1 MSKFIDRPRY
11 LCALG
16 GAIGTLE
23 NLPGTIPILHAAA
36 GCGGNISNA
45 LNYASGYLGSG
56 YCAGQ
61 ALSSSNVY
69 EQEIV
74 FGGEDRLCEQVENT
88 LKIMD
93 GDLYFLVSGCMVEMI
108 GDDVKGVAKK
118 FKDRDVALL
127 AADTGGFH
135 GNSFKG
141 YDIVLGTLFKEFT
154 LKKAV
159 KNEKLLNL
167 WGIVPIQDVFWKGNL
182 ENLKRL
188 LEELG
193 YQVNTFFGENE
204 TLDNLKNAGSAVL
217 NIVVSDTAGI
227 EPAKIFEEV
236 HGVPYI
242 SVPLPIGP
250 HGTEQFIRSISNR
263 LGIEKPFAD
272 KVIQRHKDR
281 YFSYVERIADVY
293 NDLDLQRYAVIVGD
307 SSYAQALT
315 RFLSDDLGWLPE
327 LVVITDILSEEQKE
341 DVRKRFADLESGL
354 SPRVVFDTDTSSII
368 RHFRDTWPSNNGS
381 KYFNTFSPAF
391 ILGSAFERA
400 LADELKAPHLSV
412 TYPISNRV
420 VMDRAYTGYDGAIR
434 LTEDIFTTLVGTR

>member
-23 NLPGTIPILHAAA
+23 NLPRTIPILHAAA

-56 YCAGQ
+56 YCSGQ

-69 EQEIV
+69 ENEIV
-74 FGGEDRLCEQVENT
+74 FGGEERLYEQVENT

-93 GDLYFLVSGCMVEMI
+93 GDLYFIVSGCMVEMI
-108 GDDVKGVAKK
+108 GDDIKGVAKR
-118 FKDRDVALL
+118 FKNGDAALL

-141 YDIVLGTLFKEFT
+141 YDIVLSTLFRDFT
-154 LKKAV
+154 V
-159 KNEKLLNL
+159 KNEVKNDKLLNL
-167 WGIVPIQDVFWKGNL
+167 WGIVPVQDVFWKGNL
-182 ENLKRL
+182 KNLKHL
-188 LEELG
+188 LEDLG
-193 YQVNTFFGENE
+193 YKVNTFFGEGE

-227 EPAKIFEEV
+227 EPARVFEEV

-250 HGTEQFIRSISNR
+250 HGTEEFIRSISGQ
-263 LGIEKPFAD
+263 LGIDRAFTD
-272 KVIQRHKDR
+272 KVIKRHRAR
-281 YFSYVERIADVY
+281 YFSYIERIADVY
-293 NDLDLQRYAVIVGD
+293 NDLDLQRYAIIVGD
-307 SSYAQALT
+307 ASYAQALT

-327 LVVITDILSEEQKE
+327 LVVITDILTEEQKE
-341 DVRKRFADLESGL
+341 EVSKRFTNFASGFT
-354 SPRVVFDTDTSSII
+354 PKVVFDTDTSSVK
-368 RHFRDTWPSNNGS
+368 RHFRDTWPSNNGN
-381 KYFNTFSPAF
+381 KYFNSFSPAF
-391 ILGSAFERA
+391 ILGSAFERDF
-400 LADELKAPHLSV
+400 ADELKAPHLSV

-420 VMDRAYTGYDGAIR
+420 VMDRAYAGYDGAIR

>member
-16 GAIGTLE
+16 GAIGTLK
-23 NLPGTIPILHAAA
+23 NLPETVPILHAAA

-61 ALSSSNVY
+61 ALSSSNVF
-69 EQEIV
+69 ENEIV
-74 FGGEDRLCEQVENT
+74 FGGEERLYQQVENT
-88 LKIMD
+88 LRIMK
-93 GDLYFLVSGCMVEMI
+93 GDLYFIVSGCMVEMI
-108 GDDVKGVAKK
+108 GDDVKGVAKR
-118 FKDRDVALL
+118 FKDRDITLL

-141 YDIVLGTLFKEFT
+141 YDIVLSTLFTEFT
-154 LKKAV
+154 V
-159 KNEKLLNL
+159 KTEEKDEKLLNL

-182 ENLKRL
+182 ETLKRL
-188 LEELG
+188 LGELG
-193 YQVNTFFGENE
+193 YRVNTFFGENE
-204 TLDNLKNAGSAVL
+204 TLDNLKNAGRAIL

-227 EPAKIFEEV
+227 EPARVFEEV
-236 HGVPYI
+236 HGTPYI
-242 SVPLPIGP
+242 SVPFPIGP
-250 HGTEQFIRSISNR
+250 HATEQFIYSIANR
-263 LGIEKPFAD
+263 LGIEKAFAD
-272 KVIQRHKDR
+272 KVIKKQKDR

-307 SSYAQALT
+307 SSYAQALA

-341 DVRKRFADLESGL
+341 NVRKRFTGFESGL
-354 SPRVVFDTDTSSII
+354 TPRVVFDTDTSSIK
-368 RHFRDTWPSNNGS
+368 RHLRDTWPNNRGS
-381 KYFNTFSPAF
+381 KYFNSFSPAF
-391 ILGSAFERA
+391 ILGSAFERD
-400 LADELKAPHLSV
+400 LAAELKVPHLSV

-420 VMDRAYTGYDGAIR
+420 VMDRAYAGYDGSIR
-434 LTEDIFTTLVGTR
+434 LIEDIFSTLVGNR

>member
-23 NLPGTIPILHAAA
+23 NLPRTIPILHAAA

-154 LKKAV
+154 LKKDV

-227 EPAKIFEEV
+227 EPAKLFEEV

-263 LGIEKPFAD
+263 LGIEKAFAD
-272 KVIQRHKDR
+272 KVIQRHKAR
-281 YFSYVERIADVY
+281 YFSYIERIADVY

-354 SPRVVFDTDTSSII
+354 SPRIVFDTDTSSII
-368 RHFRDTWPSNNGS
+368 RHFRDTWPSANGS